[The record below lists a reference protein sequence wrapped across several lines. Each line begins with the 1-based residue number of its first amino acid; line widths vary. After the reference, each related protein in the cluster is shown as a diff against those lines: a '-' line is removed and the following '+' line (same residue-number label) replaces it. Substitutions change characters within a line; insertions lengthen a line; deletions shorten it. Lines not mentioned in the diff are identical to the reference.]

1 MLDPLNEFLDRAK
14 KGDGQFAIA
23 AALWRCSDMLDRIGF
38 NSGGDSSAPGNLEH
52 IAVSLRTI
60 ADEGLSIRSTNDD

>member
-1 MLDPLNEFLDRAK
+1 MNNPLKTFLAK
-14 KGDGQFAIA
+14 AEAGDGQFAIA

-38 NSGGDSSAPGNLEH
+38 NADDPSAPGNLEH

-60 ADEGLSIRSTNDD
+60 ADGGLSIRSDDDE

>member
-1 MLDPLNEFLDRAK
+1 MTILDPLNTFLDRAE

-38 NSGGDSSAPGNLEH
+38 TAPDGSPGALEF
-52 IAVSLRTI
+52 IGMQLRDLV
-60 ADEGLSIRSTNDD
+60 ADAQASWSIDDE